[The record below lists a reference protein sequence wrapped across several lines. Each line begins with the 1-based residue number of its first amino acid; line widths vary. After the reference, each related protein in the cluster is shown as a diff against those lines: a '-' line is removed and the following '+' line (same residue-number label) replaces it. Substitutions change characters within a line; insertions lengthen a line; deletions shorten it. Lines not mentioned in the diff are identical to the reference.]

1 MQAMTPPAAH
11 PAPGEIH
18 NQRFIPG
25 ASAEALFDAFANPAL
40 LHQWWGPHGF
50 RNTLERFEFRPG
62 GAWLL
67 TMHGPD
73 GAAYPNE
80 SEIIEFTRPS
90 QIRFQHLRPMH
101 WYEMDMAFAN
111 LPGGASVTWRMRFDP
126 PEEGERLRP
135 FIQGANDQN
144 LERLEALLR
153 AGDPAEV
160 AGRERTLAR
169 FIQAPPAPVF
179 QAWINAATL
188 VQWWG
193 SHSSMPVECRTDA
206 FPGGVLLLR
215 LRDDEGRDQTVTGT
229 FLEMVENTRL
239 EMTLRQQG
247 SDSKEAPETRLTVLF
262 DPHGA
267 GTLLQVHLS
276 FASLE
281 ERLRQEQ
288 RGLIEPWE
296 ESLDCLAALLARAP
310 QE

>member
-1 MQAMTPPAAH
+1 MTPPTTN

-25 ASAEALFDAFANPAL
+25 ASAEDLFDAFGNPAL

-50 RNTLERFEFRPG
+50 SNTLERFEFRPG

-90 QIRFQHLRPMH
+90 HIRFQHLRPMH
-101 WYEMDMAFAN
+101 WYEMDMTFAN

-144 LERLEALLR
+144 LERLEAVLTTRHAAEKEGRRR
-153 AGDPAEV
+153 A
-160 AGRERTLAR
+160 LAR
-169 FIQAPPAPVF
+169 LIQAPPASVYR
-179 QAWINAATL
+179 AWADAATL

-193 SHSSMPVECRTDA
+193 PHGSMPVECRTDA

-215 LRDDEGRDQTVTGT
+215 LRDEEGREQTVTGA
-229 FLEMVENTRL
+229 LHEMVENTRL
-239 EMTLRQQG
+239 EMTLRQQDTG
-247 SDSKEAPETRLTVLF
+247 SKDEAETRLTALF
-262 DPHGA
+262 EPHGT
-267 GTLLQVHLS
+267 GTLLQVHLGFS
-276 FASLE
+276 SPE
-281 ERLRQEQ
+281 ECLRQEQ
-288 RGLIEPWE
+288 AGLREQWE